1 MLLISPGP
9 ELAQCSRISEIL
21 ITKFSP
27 VFNDTILGG
36 LLFDFLWPNFHGS
49 DIYANADSHTNVRIL
64 LQTLWIYGGSQEK
77 KKQNNNTKKNRTFYH
92 RQNDTVY
99 ICSEKQPICATCCTE
114 QKTEI
119 VTEDGETSMQCSK
132 LDNAAG
138 KWTHSVPQVHIGV
151 HHNCLSHSDSSP
163 VFVGFTHHCQ
173 SNYWKR
179 YCHLNMEK
187 HFQSQQPP

>member
-1 MLLISPGP
+1 MTQFSEVCCLISSGQIFTG
-9 ELAQCSRISEIL
+9 LTYMQML
-21 ITKFSP
+21 IHIQMSGFCYKPCEYT
-27 VFNDTILGG
+27 VAL
-36 LLFDFLWPNFHGS
+36 
-49 DIYANADSHTNVRIL
+49 R
-64 LQTLWIYGGSQEK
+64 K
-77 KKQNNNTKKNRTFYH
+77 KKKNNTKKNRTFYH
-92 RQNDTVY
+92 RHNNTVY

-138 KWTHSVPQVHIGV
+138 KWMHSVPQVHIGV